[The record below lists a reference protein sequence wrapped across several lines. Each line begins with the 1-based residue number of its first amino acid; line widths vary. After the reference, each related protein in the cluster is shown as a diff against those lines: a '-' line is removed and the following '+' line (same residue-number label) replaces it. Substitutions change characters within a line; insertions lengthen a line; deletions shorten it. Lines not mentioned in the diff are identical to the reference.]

1 MKIQWKK
8 LIYYI
13 AVPLAVGAAAALLSR
28 EGMKMLDAVIKPPL
42 TPPAWLFPLCWTVL
56 YVLMGVASYLVAVSD
71 DDLRGNALVFYGVQ
85 LNLNFFWPLLFFN
98 LAAYLFSFIWLVILW
113 TIILATMLKFYKIS
127 ERAGDLMLPYILW
140 VTFAGY
146 LNFGIYMLTR
156 G

>member
-85 LNLNFFWPLLFFN
+85 LILNFFWPLLFFN
-98 LAAYLFSFIWLVILW
+98 LAAYLFSFIWIVILW

-146 LNFGIYMLTR
+146 LNFGIYMLNR

>member
-1 MKIQWKK
+1 MKMQWKK
-8 LIYYI
+8 LFVCI
-13 AVPLAVGAAAALLSR
+13 AIPLAVGGIS
-28 EGMKMLDAVIKPPL
+28 AVISRGGISAFENAVKPPL

-71 DDLRGNALVFYGVQ
+71 EILRGNALLFYGVQ
-85 LNLNFFWPLLFFN
+85 LILNFVWPLIFFDLSLYL
-98 LAAYLFSFIWLVILW
+98 LAFVWLVILW
-113 TIILATMLKFYKIS
+113 AIILVTMLKFYKIT

-146 LNFGIYMLTR
+146 LNFGVFLLNK

>member
-28 EGMKMLDAVIKPPL
+28 EGMKMLDSVIKPPL

-85 LNLNFFWPLLFFN
+85 LILNFFWPLLFFN

-146 LNFGIYMLTR
+146 LNFGIYMLNR